1 MWNNIESIISKEDL
15 EIIKEIERTELTN
28 YLLKLLRSQIVDN
41 LKNNT
46 EAKNTKLVI
55 EYVNNKPNIAFT
67 GDTYSLVKLLLTS
80 FNENNDFKDIVL
92 NLARLNFTYSAI
104 EIESLAMKFNEL

>member
-15 EIIKEIERTELTN
+15 EIIKETERTELTN
-28 YLLKLLRSQIVDN
+28 YILKLLRSQIVDN

-46 EAKNTKLVI
+46 GAKNTKLVI
-55 EYVNNKPNIAFT
+55 EYVNNKPNVVFR
-67 GDTYSLVKLLLTS
+67 GDTYSLVKLILAS

-92 NLARLNFTYSAI
+92 NLARLNFTYSAD
-104 EIESLAMKFNEL
+104 EIDNLSMKFNEL